1 METKDRL
8 ERVATVLTATAD
20 SPSPGLREMGLRLLA
35 NKMRDLACAVEAG
48 ELREMEEFHTPGPPQ
63 CPVSRICD
71 ELAERVRR
79 IMGGE

>member
-20 SPSPGLREMGLRLLA
+20 SPSLDLREMGLRLLA
-35 NKMRDLACAVEAG
+35 K
-48 ELREMEEFHTPGPPQ
+48 
-63 CPVSRICD
+63 SRICD
-71 ELAERVRR
+71 ESAERVRR

>member
-20 SPSPGLREMGLRLLA
+20 SPSLDLREMGLRLLA
-35 NKMRDLACAVEAG
+35 NKMRDLACAVEAE

-71 ELAERVRR
+71 EPAERVCR

>member
-20 SPSPGLREMGLRLLA
+20 SPSLDLREMGLRLLA
-35 NKMRDLACAVEAG
+35 N
-48 ELREMEEFHTPGPPQ
+48 GPPQ

-71 ELAERVRR
+71 EPAERVRR